1 MRHIHCRQAENTPPF
16 TKTVPRQITAYDH
29 FLIRVFLVKFVV
41 NSEKQFLHG
50 SHGFSRIRNRQR
62 ADSSFRGAHPAR
74 VRFSAARRKSEKP
87 VGTAR
92 RSRPTSSLRYGCQA
106 RTKHSTWTLCTKRY
120 RAGFAAAVRRKRG
133 RRVANPHTRGRVCS
147 PEKKVGHPGGAPPP
161 SLRLFPLLTG
171 GIRSSSCGEIR
182 LRWGLEG
189 PPAPQASRD
198 PQLLFPDDQR
208 GH

>member
-50 SHGFSRIRNRQR
+50 SHGFSRIRNRQCE
-62 ADSSFRGAHPAR
+62 DSSFRGARPAR

-92 RSRPTSSLRYGCQA
+92 RSRPTSSLRYGCQPC
-106 RTKHSTWTLCTKRY
+106 TTHSTWSLCTKRN
-120 RAGFAAAVRRKRG
+120 RAGFATAKRG

-147 PEKKVGHPGGAPPP
+147 PEKKSGTPAVRPHHS
-161 SLRLFPLLTG
+161 SLRACATQFQIPNFAFP
-171 GIRSSSCGEIR
+171 II
-182 LRWGLEG
+182 
-189 PPAPQASRD
+189 
-198 PQLLFPDDQR
+198 
-208 GH
+208 